1 MPSNSEQHVSLPSIH
16 ELFPEYLMPPIT
28 QGSSNAYTTGGQHH
42 AESHYCSQVQHPHL
56 SSVTFPS
63 HYPDDNHAH
72 TLRVPHQYRY
82 DDNQRDNLG
91 HQTVPIPL
99 LEIPKGQGYPATQL
113 NSLPGSK
120 RFPSSP
126 DDPENITD
134 EDSPSND
141 TQSYGPRKHGCP
153 ICRKTFNRP
162 SSLKIHFNTHTGA
175 TPFRCPWPK
184 CGREFNVN
192 SNMRRHFRNHN
203 TDVDREP
210 QDYGIRRR
218 RRRSIASSPNP
229 FLSLSPTRRLEA
241 ETPDGEPHDHYS
253 STYASHTPDAPHQY
267 SQYRIHGYGK
277 DCPTVD
283 LDEVDDYAV
292 SEDSH
297 RSGLSTV
304 PVMGASQMLTE
315 PRGSENSASQYPG
328 APALQ
333 QECSLRYPYSRSS
346 TSSSNMRIRA
356 LTPGSSFHSSSPSLS
371 PSPSLSASA
380 SPFDSPPLSTLTSP
394 ASLPTVLSRIAGQQY
409 QYSPSMPY
417 LRGSGDPH
425 VSTALRPAFESTR
438 Q

>member
-1 MPSNSEQHVSLPSIH
+1 
-16 ELFPEYLMPPIT
+16 
-28 QGSSNAYTTGGQHH
+28 
-42 AESHYCSQVQHPHL
+42 
-56 SSVTFPS
+56 
-63 HYPDDNHAH
+63 
-72 TLRVPHQYRY
+72 
-82 DDNQRDNLG
+82 
-91 HQTVPIPL
+91 
-99 LEIPKGQGYPATQL
+99 
-113 NSLPGSK
+113 
-120 RFPSSP
+120 
-126 DDPENITD
+126 
-134 EDSPSND
+134 
-141 TQSYGPRKHGCP
+141 
-153 ICRKTFNRP
+153 
-162 SSLKIHFNTHTGA
+162 
-175 TPFRCPWPK
+175 
-184 CGREFNVN
+184 
-192 SNMRRHFRNHN
+192 MRRHFRNHN